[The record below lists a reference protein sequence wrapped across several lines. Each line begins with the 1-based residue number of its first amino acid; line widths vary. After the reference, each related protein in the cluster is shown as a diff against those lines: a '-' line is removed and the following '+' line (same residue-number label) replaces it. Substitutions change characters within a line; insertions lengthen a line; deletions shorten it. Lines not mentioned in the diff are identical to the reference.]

1 MTGVNALMPLIARG
15 GLRRGFKGG
24 GNQGAGVNT
33 LMGHLVARSWAADV
47 AGISGDL

>member
-24 GNQGAGVNT
+24 NQGAGVNT
-33 LMGHLVARSWAADV
+33 LMGHLVAQSWAADV